1 MVAISTAPFQ
11 QVGDGAAGTADVV
24 RVDVADVLL
33 TRTASQH
40 HRRQPRLGEHVRQRV
55 PGMHGHQQR
64 PVDPAAPRVL
74 QETLPLRIRTDQGQQ
89 QLHPGVRQRIPQRAD
104 DLGEER
110 LRELPPVRLRQDQGH
125 GIGPT
130 PCQRPR
136 GEIGHVPEFL
146 DSTLHSPAR
155 RRLHTGRV
163 VDDTRDR
170 APPHPRAD
178 GHLLQR
184 RPPGRRLPMTT
195 SPTRSPNPT
204 ARPNPAHRLPRRHGR
219 TTGQPD
225 AARCGVA
232 WRTTEGAG
240 DPGTPRSVSS
250 LRPRRA
256 GTVRESRHGFA
267 TRLVRGR
274 RTEPVPD
281 RRRAPSSAGRAAPA
295 VAGSGSA
302 PIGRAILCA
311 VNVPEG
317 SKWFVAKPTCRAAP
331 PAHRAAR
338 SSRTF
343 PAPTSWRAGEAPHQG
358 ATLQLHLGSRCATL
372 ELH

>member
-1 MVAISTAPFQ
+1 MARRPLSWVKSLSATQDRSLPGRSRGHGLPIAAQSALGDVHVERPGDGGDLSTAPFQ

-33 TRTASQH
+33 ARTASQH

-184 RPPGRRLPMTT
+184 RPPRTSSAHDHLPHEITKSYGPTQPGTQTSPAAWPNHRAPGRREAWHGGP
-195 SPTRSPNPT
+195 RKERGIRV
-204 ARPNPAHRLPRRHGR
+204 RP
-219 TTGQPD
+219 
-225 AARCGVA
+225 ARC
-232 WRTTEGAG
+232 
-240 DPGTPRSVSS
+240 PR
-250 LRPRRA
+250 
-256 GTVRESRHGFA
+256 
-267 TRLVRGR
+267 
-274 RTEPVPD
+274 
-281 RRRAPSSAGRAAPA
+281 
-295 VAGSGSA
+295 
-302 PIGRAILCA
+302 
-311 VNVPEG
+311 
-317 SKWFVAKPTCRAAP
+317 
-331 PAHRAAR
+331 
-338 SSRTF
+338 
-343 PAPTSWRAGEAPHQG
+343 
-358 ATLQLHLGSRCATL
+358 
-372 ELH
+372 